1 MRLFPQGSSL
11 DLLPDAFCFLDV
23 GLLQYLAIQAL
34 GIRLGEAG
42 EIDQAGL
49 LGRPQVVE
57 DQHPAGTEVVIG
69 QDGGQQGALLA
80 RRFLGLGKGHEGHL
94 LAEQRGFDRI
104 AEGAQLHVEK
114 GIDQLGVAIHR
125 VIAGDFPIADPLPQS
140 LQPIRHGSDAAVNR
154 LIRHMLANDGLQFAQ
169 RGIGELL
176 LGDQHVAEA
185 LAARGDDAAGQAAL
199 ALQFVNQA
207 ADRAARSQPFAVEAG
222 IAQLIVALDQAV
234 DGEER
239 QGQQKHHQQPRG
251 IAPDRRQAVLGDP
264 WGGGL
269 QPVV

>member
-1 MRLFPQGSSL
+1 MEIVL
-11 DLLPDAFCFLDV
+11 A
-23 GLLQYLAIQAL
+23 LAIGVLTGSGVWLLLRPRTFQVIMGLSLLSYAVNL
-34 GIRLGEAG
+34 FIFSMGRLGLVLG
-42 EIDQAGL
+42 QVPVLQPGL
-49 LGRPQVVE
+49 PHDL
-57 DQHPAGTEVVIG
+57 QHY
-69 QDGGQQGALLA
+69 
-80 RRFLGLGKGHEGHL
+80 
-94 LAEQRGFDRI
+94 
-104 AEGAQLHVEK
+104 
-114 GIDQLGVAIHR
+114 
-125 VIAGDFPIADPLPQS
+125 ADPLPQS

-176 LGDQHVAEA
+176 LGDQHVAET

-207 ADRAARSQPFAVEAG
+207 ADRTARSHPFAVQAG

>member
-1 MRLFPQGSSL
+1 M
-11 DLLPDAFCFLDV
+11 
-23 GLLQYLAIQAL
+23 
-34 GIRLGEAG
+34 
-42 EIDQAGL
+42 
-49 LGRPQVVE
+49 
-57 DQHPAGTEVVIG
+57 IG

-207 ADRAARSQPFAVEAG
+207 ADRTARSHPFAVQAG